1 MPGQGSGAGLTEQGL
16 TGVLQGAGWV
26 VGFRLVFVFF
36 EAEVNGYGNGNGNGN
51 GNGYKP
57 GVRVPKG
64 LGGGGRVAGHAAST
78 SL

>member
-36 EAEVNGYGNGNGNGN
+36 EAWGKFKFNGNGNGN

-57 GVRVPKG
+57 VCGY
-64 LGGGGRVAGHAAST
+64 
-78 SL
+78 

>member
-1 MPGQGSGAGLTEQGL
+1 MPGQGSGASLTEQGL

-26 VGFRLVFVFF
+26 AGFRLVFVFF
-36 EAEVNGYGNGNGNGN
+36 EAEVNGNGN

-64 LGGGGRVAGHAAST
+64 LGGGGRAAGHAAST

>member
-26 VGFRLVFVFF
+26 AGFRLVFVFF
-36 EAEVNGYGNGNGNGN
+36 EAEVKFNGNGNGS
-51 GNGYKP
+51 KP

-64 LGGGGRVAGHAAST
+64 WGGGGRVAGHAAST
-78 SL
+78 SV

>member
-1 MPGQGSGAGLTEQGL
+1 MPGQGSGVSLTEQGL

-26 VGFRLVFVFF
+26 AGFRLVFVFF
-36 EAEVNGYGNGNGNGN
+36 EAWGKFNGN